1 MGQNILY
8 SRFWLFVL
16 RFEFFCLP
24 AFHVEGAEVLE
35 VEPEDEEGVSLF
47 YLFRLGEGEEFFV
60 DGDAHDI
67 ADQVGLV
74 LVGMDYLSQAALDV
88 LVAFLDPGR
97 PHLFSR
103 NGGKPCFLQLVHPF
117 RP

>member
-1 MGQNILY
+1 
-8 SRFWLFVL
+8 
-16 RFEFFCLP
+16 
-24 AFHVEGAEVLE
+24 
-35 VEPEDEEGVSLF
+35 
-47 YLFRLGEGEEFFV
+47 
-60 DGDAHDI
+60 
-67 ADQVGLV
+67 
-74 LVGMDYLSQAALDV
+74 VGMDYLSQAALDV